1 MPNPNPDPSPD
12 PNPSVGGRAPGHH
25 DLDHARHPQRAR
37 GLRGRCGARL
47 AGHVGAPPAASAC
60 LGSGLG
66 LGLGLGSE
74 EELGLGLGP
83 RLAGRRSACSEPARR
98 AAAPPNT
105 KQSLRGPV
113 LGVSGLAHPARHV
126 TCTAAW
132 VQVLGAGLWAVTTSL
147 PQPLMA
153 RLAF

>member
-1 MPNPNPDPSPD
+1 M
-12 PNPSVGGRAPGHH
+12 
-25 DLDHARHPQRAR
+25 
-37 GLRGRCGARL
+37 
-47 AGHVGAPPAASAC
+47 
-60 LGSGLG
+60 
-66 LGLGLGSE
+66 GSE
-74 EELGLGLGP
+74 EELGLGVGP
-83 RLAGRRSACSEPARR
+83 RVEGACSEPARR

-113 LGVSGLAHPARHV
+113 LGVSGLAHLARHV